1 MRALIVIA
9 AALALA
15 LPAARAQQAG
25 AYETLTAADAATCAR
40 RCAGDGLCMSWLFR
54 VDGACELRAIG
65 LPSGAEREAS
75 GYASRAPSFL
85 RTSAA
90 TEAPAP
96 PAAIVEADEPPAPPA
111 EPLPVMDDD
120 LSAGLLGGPDDARSG
135 IRPRLRN

>member
-54 VDGACELRAIG
+54 ADGACELRAIG

-111 EPLPVMDDD
+111 DPLPVMDDD